1 MTHIQSTVTDVS
13 RFGRVG
19 VLYGGISSE
28 REISLLSGQAIYAAL
43 KNLGINAVAVDAQH
57 DVLQQLIQHE
67 LDYVFIALHG
77 PGGEDGTVQGA
88 LEYLELPYTGS
99 GVLASALAMDK
110 QRCKQLWKGIGLPTC
125 DFIILNEDTDWKAA
139 LVDFGGK
146 AMVKPASEG
155 SSIGMRPVENADQL
169 KNAWLHAASFDSVV
183 IAEPLLE
190 GEEYTVA
197 VLGNKALPS
206 IRIRSEE
213 IFYDYKAKYF
223 SDETSYFCPSGLG
236 EDREEEIRQLSLDA
250 FNSLGCIGWGRVDL
264 MVDRQG
270 NFQLLEVN
278 TVPGMTSHSLVPMAA
293 IASGIDFDQLVLQIL
308 QEALR

>member
-1 MTHIQSTVTDVS
+1 M
-13 RFGRVG
+13 
-19 VLYGGISSE
+19 
-28 REISLLSGQAIYAAL
+28 
-43 KNLGINAVAVDAQH
+43 
-57 DVLQQLIQHE
+57 
-67 LDYVFIALHG
+67 FIALHG
-77 PGGEDGTVQGA
+77 PGGEDGRVQGA
-88 LEYLELPYTGS
+88 LEYLQLPYTGS

-139 LVDFGGK
+139 LVDLGGK
-146 AMVKPASEG
+146 SMVKPACEG

-169 KNAWLHAASFDSVV
+169 KSAWLHAASFDSVV

-223 SDETSYFCPSGLG
+223 SDETSYFCPSGLS
-236 EDREEEIRQLSLDA
+236 EAREEEIRQLSLDA

>member
-13 RFGRVG
+13 KFGRVG
-19 VLYGGISSE
+19 VLYGGTSSE

-43 KNLGINAVAVDAQH
+43 KNLGINAVAIDAQD
-57 DVLQQLIQHE
+57 DVLQHLIQHE

-88 LEYLELPYTGS
+88 LEYLQLPYTGS

-139 LVDFGGK
+139 LVDLGGK
-146 AMVKPASEG
+146 AMVKPACEG

-169 KNAWLHAASFDSVV
+169 KIAWLHAASFDSVV

-223 SDETSYFCPSGLG
+223 SDETSYFCPSGLS
-236 EDREEEIRQLSLDA
+236 EAREEEIRQLSLDA

-293 IASGIDFDQLVLQIL
+293 IASGIEFDQLVLQIL